1 MNDCENVVEQD
12 GLLHK
17 VIE

>member
-1 MNDCENVVEQD
+1 MNECKNVVEQD